1 MALPISL
8 SIHGAIAYREE
19 QHFKMFIALLRTDSK
34 FVHSAIANTCTYIE
48 DKKPLYRSVS
58 K

>member
-1 MALPISL
+1 M
-8 SIHGAIAYREE
+8 SIHSAIAYKEE
-19 QHFKMFIALLRTDSK
+19 QHSKMFIALLRTDSK
-34 FVHSAIANTCTYIE
+34 FVHSAIANSCTYIG